1 MTKFHLIEPTLEN
14 YYRGIILFGANVAS
28 YKFALGKSLIE
39 LASNSDDFIPIEE
52 LADHFSA
59 HVAEHVAHTPKQST
73 RTGKVRYFDLCEK
86 YSQGEASKDELVAYT
101 VKNAF
106 NDVIDRFHIINGQ
119 EVDKRFYV
127 DERKT
132 NKGIRLTND
141 LRQLVLEHGGFDLTP
156 EIESRWRLVETAWG
170 LRLSRNLVAVGY
182 DADTES
188 LIINQNNRR
197 KSVTSSRNALNGYQ
211 RGKCFFCYEPISI
224 RQNHPNMAHV
234 DHFFPHI
241 LKNEGI
247 GELINGV
254 WNLVLSC
261 PTCNG
266 SAEKGAKV
274 PSPKLVERLNIR
286 NEFLIESNHPLKETI
301 ILQTGKT
308 KQARQSF
315 LQDKLNIAHNAL
327 HHVWHPI
334 SKRDQGFLMPKPNQ
348 CHFCDLPEERIVD
361 ETETCLVIHDLYP
374 VTLLHTLIITKRHVA
389 SYFDLNDQERQDIQK
404 LVDKHQQRIGKED
417 ETVSG
422 FNVGINCGE
431 DAGQTVMHCHVHLI
445 PRRKG
450 DVEDPRGGVR
460 GVIPNKQ
467 NY

>member
-1 MTKFHLIEPTLEN
+1 MTEFHLIEPTLEN

-39 LASNSDDFIPIEE
+39 LASNEDDLIPIEE

-73 RTGKVRYFDLCEK
+73 RNGSVRYFDLCEE
-86 YSQGEASKDELVAYT
+86 YSQGETTKDELVAYT

-119 EVDKRFYV
+119 EVDKRFYL

-132 NKGIRLTND
+132 NKGIRLTNEM
-141 LRQLVLEHGGFDLTP
+141 RQLVLEHSGADLTP

-170 LRLSRNLVAVGY
+170 LGLSRNVVAVGH
-182 DADTES
+182 DTDTES
-188 LIINQNNRR
+188 LVITQNNRR

-211 RGKCFFCYEPISI
+211 RGKCFFCYDHISI
-224 RQNHPNMAHV
+224 RHKHPSLAHV

-241 LKNEGI
+241 LKSEGI

-266 SAEKGAKV
+266 SGEKGAKV
-274 PSPKLVERLNIR
+274 PSPTLVARLSRR
-286 NEFLIESNHPLKETI
+286 NEYLIESNHPLKETV

-308 KQARQSF
+308 KQARQTF
-315 LQDKLNIAHNAL
+315 LQDKLNIARNAL

-334 SKRDQGFLMPKPNQ
+334 
-348 CHFCDLPEERIVD
+348 V
-361 ETETCLVIHDLYP
+361 
-374 VTLLHTLIITKRHVA
+374 
-389 SYFDLNDQERQDIQK
+389 
-404 LVDKHQQRIGKED
+404 
-417 ETVSG
+417 
-422 FNVGINCGE
+422 
-431 DAGQTVMHCHVHLI
+431 
-445 PRRKG
+445 KG
-450 DVEDPRGGVR
+450 DPTF
-460 GVIPNKQ
+460 
-467 NY
+467 

>member
-1 MTKFHLIEPTLEN
+1 MTEFHLIEPTLEN

-39 LASNSDDFIPIEE
+39 LASNEDDLIPIEE

-73 RTGKVRYFDLCEK
+73 RNGSVRYFDLCED
-86 YSQGEASKDELVAYT
+86 YSQGKTTKDELVDYT

-132 NKGIRLTND
+132 NKGIRLTNEM
-141 LRQLVLEHGGFDLTP
+141 RQLVLDHSGADLMP

-170 LRLSRNLVAVGY
+170 LRLSRNLVAVGH
-182 DADTES
+182 DADTEH
-188 LIINQNNRR
+188 LVITQNNRR
-197 KSVTSSRNALNGYQ
+197 KNVTSSRNALNGYQ
-211 RGKCFFCYEPISI
+211 RGKCFFCYDHISI
-224 RQNHPNMAHV
+224 RHNHPSVAHV

-241 LKNEGI
+241 LKSEGF

-266 SAEKGAKV
+266 SGEKGAKV
-274 PSPKLVERLNIR
+274 PSLTLLQRLSRR
-286 NEFLIESNHPLKETI
+286 NEYLIESNHPLKETV
-301 ILQTGKT
+301 ILQTGKS
-308 KQARQSF
+308 KQARQTF
-315 LQDKLNIAHNAL
+315 LQDKLNIARNAL

-334 SKRDQGFLMPKPNQ
+334 
-348 CHFCDLPEERIVD
+348 V
-361 ETETCLVIHDLYP
+361 
-374 VTLLHTLIITKRHVA
+374 
-389 SYFDLNDQERQDIQK
+389 
-404 LVDKHQQRIGKED
+404 
-417 ETVSG
+417 
-422 FNVGINCGE
+422 
-431 DAGQTVMHCHVHLI
+431 
-445 PRRKG
+445 KG
-450 DVEDPRGGVR
+450 DPTF
-460 GVIPNKQ
+460 
-467 NY
+467 